1 MLVIGLIF
9 YMLYIDIFKQYN
21 SNNITF
27 QRLSHHSLGPRTV
40 GFFWVVSAY
49 EPLRPLRIAA
59 REKDY
64 VNLKPEAGERRDFRE
79 NYKHECPQS
88 IQTWM
93 LRDCREARRVKITR
107 IKRSL
112 TRFFVR
118 YKRSF
123 FATSDSVQPQI
134 QLRPLAE
141 TKKSHRN
148 WAELS
153 RQNPALRKNS
163 EKKNYKEP

>member
-40 GFFWVVSAY
+40 GFFGVVSAY

-64 VNLKPEAGERRDFRE
+64 RE

-93 LRDCREARRVKITR
+93 LRDYREARRVKITR

-148 WAELS
+148 
-153 RQNPALRKNS
+153 
-163 EKKNYKEP
+163 

>member
-27 QRLSHHSLGPRTV
+27 PRLSHHSLGPRTV

-64 VNLKPEAGERRDFRE
+64 RE

-93 LRDCREARRVKITR
+93 LRDYREARRVKITR